1 MLFSGYI
8 MCLNL
13 GNRNIHELT
22 NDSYTYLRIEMM
34 DHDCVWKYAEY
45 STFFVESGSFK
56 YRVNVTG
63 YSGNAG
69 TFVQI
74 LVI

>member
-1 MLFSGYI
+1 
-8 MCLNL
+8 
-13 GNRNIHELT
+13 
-22 NDSYTYLRIEMM
+22 MM
-34 DHDCVWKYAEY
+34 DQDCVWKYAEY